1 MVLENTVKNTAMLKI
16 YNTLSKKK
24 EEFQPI
30 DANQVGIYV
39 CGMTVYDFCHMG
51 HARVMVMFDVITRHL
66 RRNFPSV
73 KYVRNITDIDDKIIT
88 RAIENNEDI
97 YSLTNRFIDAMH
109 EDETSLGVLSPDIEP
124 RATDS
129 IGKMIEMIES
139 LSNKGLAYQGTNG
152 DVFYSVRKF
161 TEYGKLSGKNLDD
174 LMAGARVDVES
185 HKKDP
190 LDFVLWKKSKSD
202 EPSWESPW
210 GNGRPGW
217 HIECSAMSNHFISN
231 HFDIHG
237 GGMDLTF
244 PHHENEIAQSEGAND
259 CKFVNTWM
267 HVGFVN
273 IDDEKMSKSLNNFFT
288 IRDVLKI
295 YDGEAL
301 RYFLISS
308 HYRSPLNYSETNI
321 ESAQS
326 ALLRLYN
333 AIKGLNHHSFNP
345 ELIEVDY
352 ETRFN
357 AALNDDFNTPMALS
371 ILFEIAKQIN
381 IERTTNPK
389 KASALSSQ
397 LVKLGNYIGILN
409 HNADE
414 YLKQGSDLSESEISK
429 KIDQREAARNSKDF
443 AMSDQIRDELLELG
457 IILEDSANGT
467 TWRRK

>member
-1 MVLENTVKNTAMLKI
+1 MLKI

-190 LDFVLWKKSKSD
+190 LDFVLWKKAKSD

-288 IRDVLKI
+288 IRDVLKT

-414 YLKQGSDLSESEISK
+414 YLKQGSELSESEISK

>member
-1 MVLENTVKNTAMLKI
+1 MLKI

-190 LDFVLWKKSKSD
+190 LDFVLWKKAKSD

-288 IRDVLKI
+288 IRDVLKT

-321 ESAQS
+321 DSAQS

-397 LVKLGNYIGILN
+397 LIKLGNYIGILN

>member
-1 MVLENTVKNTAMLKI
+1 MLKI
-16 YNTLSKKK
+16 YNTLNNQK

-66 RRNFPSV
+66 RRNFPNV

-88 RAIENNEDI
+88 RAIENDEDI
-97 YSLTNRFIDAMH
+97 YTLTNRFIDAMH
-109 EDETSLGVLSPDIEP
+109 EDEKSLGVLSPDIEP

-129 IGKMIEMIES
+129 IDKMIDMIEN
-139 LSNKGLAYQGTNG
+139 LSKKGLAYQGKNG
-152 DVFYSVRKF
+152 DVFYSVRNFK
-161 TEYGKLSGKNLDD
+161 EYGKLSGKNLDD
-174 LMAGARVDVES
+174 LMAGARVDIES
-185 HKKDP
+185 NKKDP
-190 LDFVLWKKSKSD
+190 LDFVLWKKAKSD
-202 EPSWESPW
+202 EPKWPSPW
-210 GNGRPGW
+210 GDGRPGW

-244 PHHENEIAQSEGAND
+244 PHHENEIAQSEGANS

-273 IDDEKMSKSLNNFFT
+273 VDDEKMSKSLKNFFT
-288 IRDVLKI
+288 IRDVLKN
-295 YDGEAL
+295 YDGETL

-308 HYRSPLNYSETNI
+308 HYRSPLNYSKTNI
-321 ESAQS
+321 DGAQS
-326 ALLRLYN
+326 ALKRLYN
-333 AIKGLNHHSFNP
+333 AINGLNKK
-345 ELIEVDY
+345 VDDVSTIDTNF
-352 ETRFN
+352 EERFN
-357 AALNDDFNTPMALS
+357 SALNDDFNTPMALS

-381 IERTTNPK
+381 IERTNNPN
-389 KASALSSQ
+389 KASALSIQ
-397 LVKLGNYIGILN
+397 LVELGNYLGILEYDP
-409 HNADE
+409 DE
-414 YLKQGSDLSESEISK
+414 YLKQGSELSESDISK
-429 KIDQREAARNSKDF
+429 KIERREEARSSKDF
-443 AMSDQIRDELLELG
+443 AMSDQIRDELFELG

>member
-1 MVLENTVKNTAMLKI
+1 MLKI

-109 EDETSLGVLSPDIEP
+109 EDEKSLGVLSPDIEP

-190 LDFVLWKKSKSD
+190 LDFVLWKKAKSD

-288 IRDVLKI
+288 IRDVLKT

-333 AIKGLNHHSFNP
+333 AIKGLNHHSVDP

>member
-1 MVLENTVKNTAMLKI
+1 MLKI

-109 EDETSLGVLSPDIEP
+109 EDEKSLGVLSPDIEP

-190 LDFVLWKKSKSD
+190 LDFVLWKKAKSD

-244 PHHENEIAQSEGAND
+244 PHHENEIAQSEGANN

-288 IRDVLKI
+288 IRDVLKT

-333 AIKGLNHHSFNP
+333 AIKGLNHHSVNP

-397 LVKLGNYIGILN
+397 LIKLGNYIGILN

>member
-1 MVLENTVKNTAMLKI
+1 MLKI

-190 LDFVLWKKSKSD
+190 LDFVLWKKAKSD

-288 IRDVLKI
+288 IRDVLKT

-397 LVKLGNYIGILN
+397 LIKLGNYIGILN

-414 YLKQGSDLSESEISK
+414 YLKQGSDLSESEISI

>member
-1 MVLENTVKNTAMLKI
+1 MLKI
-16 YNTLSKKK
+16 YNTLSNQK
-24 EEFQPI
+24 EKFQPI
-30 DANQVGIYV
+30 DANHVGIYV
-39 CGMTVYDFCHMG
+39 CGMTVYDLCHMG

-66 RRNFPSV
+66 RRNFPNV
-73 KYVRNITDIDDKIIT
+73 KYVRNITDIDDKIIK
-88 RAIENNEDI
+88 RAIENNEGI
-97 YSLTNRFIDAMH
+97 YSLTNRYIDAMH
-109 EDETSLGVLSPDIEP
+109 EDEQSLGVLSPDIEP
-124 RATDS
+124 RATGS
-129 IGKMIEMIES
+129 IDKMIDMIES

-161 TEYGKLSGKNLDD
+161 KEYGKLSGKNLDD
-174 LMAGARVDVES
+174 LMAGARVDVEN
-185 HKKDP
+185 HKIDP
-190 LDFVLWKKSKSD
+190 LDFVLWKKAKSD
-202 EPSWESPW
+202 EPSWPSPW
-210 GNGRPGW
+210 GKGRPGW

-244 PHHENEIAQSEGAND
+244 PHHENEIAQSEGANN

-288 IRDVLKI
+288 IRDVLKK

-308 HYRSPLNYSETNI
+308 HYRSPLNYRETNI

-326 ALLRLYN
+326 ALIRLYN
-333 AIKGLNHHSFNP
+333 AIKGLNHNSVDS
-345 ELIEVDY
+345 ELFEVDY

-381 IERTTNPK
+381 IERTINPK
-389 KASALSSQ
+389 KASSLSCQ

-414 YLKQGSDLSESEISK
+414 YLKLGSELSKSEITK

>member
-1 MVLENTVKNTAMLKI
+1 MLKI
-16 YNTLSKKK
+16 YNTLSNQK
-24 EEFQPI
+24 EKFQPI
-30 DANQVGIYV
+30 NPNQVGIYV

-51 HARVMVMFDVITRHL
+51 HARVLVMFDVITRHL
-66 RRNFPSV
+66 RRNFSNV
-73 KYVRNITDIDDKIIT
+73 KYVRNITDIDDKIIS
-88 RAIENNEDI
+88 RALENNEDI

-109 EDETSLGVLSPDIEP
+109 KDERALGVLSPDIEP

-129 IGKMIEMIES
+129 IDQMKDMIES
-139 LSNKGLAYQGTNG
+139 LSNQGLAYQGQNG

-161 TEYGKLSGKNLDD
+161 KDYGKLSGKNLDD

-185 HKKDP
+185 NKEDP
-190 LDFVLWKKSKSD
+190 LDFVLWKRAKTG
-202 EPSWESPW
+202 EPSWSSPW
-210 GNGRPGW
+210 GDGRPGW

-244 PHHENEIAQSEGAND
+244 PHHENEIAQSEGANN

-288 IRDVLKI
+288 IRDVLEK
-295 YDGEAL
+295 YDGETL

-308 HYRSPLNYSETNI
+308 HYRSPLNFSETNI
-321 ESAQS
+321 ESAKS
-326 ALLRLYN
+326 ALKRLYI
-333 AIKGLNHHSFNP
+333 ALKGYTENTEDKSPIDIN
-345 ELIEVDY
+345 Y
-352 ETRFN
+352 EERFN
-357 AALNDDFNTPMALS
+357 EALNDDFNTPIALS

-381 IERTTNPK
+381 IERISNSN
-389 KASALSSQ
+389 KANILSAMLI
-397 LVKLGNYIGILN
+397 KLGNFIGILEY
-409 HNADE
+409 NAED
-414 YLKQGSDLSESEISK
+414 YLKQGSELSEAEISE
-429 KIDQREAARNSKDF
+429 KIAQREAARNSKDF
-443 AMSDQIRDELLELG
+443 AMSDQIRDELVELG

>member
-1 MVLENTVKNTAMLKI
+1 MLKI
-16 YNTLSKKK
+16 YNTLNNQK

-39 CGMTVYDFCHMG
+39 CGMTVYDLCHMG

-66 RRNFPSV
+66 RRNFPNV

-97 YSLTNRFIDAMH
+97 YTLTNRFIDAMH
-109 EDETSLGVLSPDIEP
+109 EDEKSLGVLSPDIEP

-129 IGKMIEMIES
+129 IDKMIDMIEN
-139 LSNKGLAYQGTNG
+139 LSKKGLAYQGKNG
-152 DVFYSVRKF
+152 DVFYSVRNFK
-161 TEYGKLSGKNLDD
+161 EYGKLSGKNLDD
-174 LMAGARVDVES
+174 LMAGARVDIES
-185 HKKDP
+185 NKKDP
-190 LDFVLWKKSKSD
+190 LDFVLWKKAKSD
-202 EPSWESPW
+202 EPKWPSPW
-210 GNGRPGW
+210 GDGRPGW

-244 PHHENEIAQSEGAND
+244 PHHENEIAQSEGANS

-273 IDDEKMSKSLNNFFT
+273 VDDEKMSKSLKNFFT
-288 IRDVLKI
+288 IRDVLKN
-295 YDGEAL
+295 YDGETL

-308 HYRSPLNYSETNI
+308 HYRSPLNYSKTNI
-321 ESAQS
+321 DGAQS
-326 ALLRLYN
+326 ALKRLYN
-333 AIKGLNHHSFNP
+333 AINGLNKKVDDLTLIDTSF
-345 ELIEVDY
+345 EE
-352 ETRFN
+352 RFN
-357 AALNDDFNTPMALS
+357 SALNDDFNTPMALS

-381 IERTTNPK
+381 IERTNNPN
-389 KASALSSQ
+389 KASALSIQ
-397 LVKLGNYIGILN
+397 LVELGNYLGILEYD
-409 HNADE
+409 ADE
-414 YLKQGSDLSESEISK
+414 YLKQGSELSESDISK
-429 KIDQREAARNSKDF
+429 KIEQREEARISKDF
-443 AMSDQIRDELLELG
+443 AMSDQIRDELFELG

>member
-1 MVLENTVKNTAMLKI
+1 MLKI
-16 YNTLSKKK
+16 YNTLSNQK
-24 EEFQPI
+24 EKFQPI
-30 DANQVGIYV
+30 NPNQVGIYV

-51 HARVMVMFDVITRHL
+51 HARVLVMFDVITRHL
-66 RRNFPSV
+66 RRNFSNV
-73 KYVRNITDIDDKIIT
+73 KYVRNITDIDDKIIS
-88 RAIENNEDI
+88 RALENNEDI

-109 EDETSLGVLSPDIEP
+109 KDERALGVLSPDIEP

-129 IGKMIEMIES
+129 IDQMKDMIES
-139 LSNKGLAYQGTNG
+139 LSNQGLAYQGQNG

-161 TEYGKLSGKNLDD
+161 KDYGKLSGKNLDD

-185 HKKDP
+185 NKEDP
-190 LDFVLWKKSKSD
+190 LDFVLWKRAKTG
-202 EPSWESPW
+202 EPSWSSPW
-210 GNGRPGW
+210 GDGRPGW

-244 PHHENEIAQSEGAND
+244 PHHENEIAQSEGANN

-288 IRDVLKI
+288 IRDVLEK
-295 YDGEAL
+295 YDGETL

-308 HYRSPLNYSETNI
+308 HYRSPLNFSETNI

-326 ALLRLYN
+326 ALKRLYI
-333 AIKGLNHHSFNP
+333 ALKGYTENTEDKSPIDIN
-345 ELIEVDY
+345 Y
-352 ETRFN
+352 EERFN
-357 AALNDDFNTPMALS
+357 EALNDDFNTPIALS

-381 IERTTNPK
+381 IERISNPN
-389 KASALSSQ
+389 KANVLSAMLI
-397 LVKLGNYIGILN
+397 KLGNFIGILEY
-409 HNADE
+409 NAED
-414 YLKQGSDLSESEISK
+414 YLKQGSELSEAEISE
-429 KIDQREAARNSKDF
+429 KIAQREAARNSKDF
-443 AMSDQIRDELLELG
+443 AMSDQIRDELVELG

>member
-1 MVLENTVKNTAMLKI
+1 MLKI

-190 LDFVLWKKSKSD
+190 LDFVLWKKAKSD

-288 IRDVLKI
+288 IRDVLKT

-381 IERTTNPK
+381 IERTTNPI

>member
-1 MVLENTVKNTAMLKI
+1 
-16 YNTLSKKK
+16 
-24 EEFQPI
+24 
-30 DANQVGIYV
+30 
-39 CGMTVYDFCHMG
+39 
-51 HARVMVMFDVITRHL
+51 
-66 RRNFPSV
+66 
-73 KYVRNITDIDDKIIT
+73 
-88 RAIENNEDI
+88 
-97 YSLTNRFIDAMH
+97 
-109 EDETSLGVLSPDIEP
+109 
-124 RATDS
+124 
-129 IGKMIEMIES
+129 MIEMIES

-190 LDFVLWKKSKSD
+190 LDFVLWKKAKSD

-288 IRDVLKI
+288 IRDVLKT

-397 LVKLGNYIGILN
+397 LIKLGNYIGILN

>member
-1 MVLENTVKNTAMLKI
+1 MLKI
-16 YNTLSKKK
+16 YNTLSNQK

-30 DANQVGIYV
+30 DSNHVGIYV

-51 HARVMVMFDVITRHL
+51 HARVLVMFDVITRHL
-66 RRNFPSV
+66 RRNYPKV
-73 KYVRNITDIDDKIIT
+73 KYVRNITDIDDKIIS

-109 EDETSLGVLSPDIEP
+109 EDEKSLGVLSPDIEP

-129 IGKMIEMIES
+129 IDKMIDMIDILTKKE
-139 LSNKGLAYQGTNG
+139 LAYQGANG

-161 TEYGKLSGKNLDD
+161 KEYGKLSGKNLDD
-174 LMAGARVDVES
+174 LIAGARVDIENN
-185 HKKDP
+185 KKDP
-190 LDFVLWKKSKSD
+190 LDFVLWKKAKSD
-202 EPSWESPW
+202 EPSWPSPW
-210 GNGRPGW
+210 GDGRPGW

-244 PHHENEIAQSEGAND
+244 PHHENEIAQSEGANN

-288 IRDVLKI
+288 IRDVLES
-295 YDGEAL
+295 YDGETL

-308 HYRSPLNYSETNI
+308 HYRSPLNYSEANI
-321 ESAQS
+321 KSAQS
-326 ALLRLYN
+326 GLKRLYN
-333 AIKGLNHHSFNP
+333 AIKGFTKNTVDST
-345 ELIEVDY
+345 LIEIDY
-352 ETRFN
+352 EKKFIE
-357 AALNDDFNTPMALS
+357 ALNDDFNSPMALS

-381 IERTTNPK
+381 IERTTNPEK
-389 KASALSSQ
+389 VSALSSQ
-397 LVKLGNYIGILN
+397 LVKLGNYIGILEYD
-409 HNADE
+409 AEE
-414 YLKQGSDLSESEISK
+414 YLKLGSELSESEISK
-429 KIDQREAARNSKDF
+429 KITQREVARNSKDF
-443 AMSDQIRDELLELG
+443 AMSDQIRDELIELG
-457 IILEDSANGT
+457 IILEDNVNGT

>member
-1 MVLENTVKNTAMLKI
+1 MLKI

-109 EDETSLGVLSPDIEP
+109 EDEKSLGVLSPDIEP

-190 LDFVLWKKSKSD
+190 LDFVLWKKAKSD

-288 IRDVLKI
+288 IRDVLKT

-333 AIKGLNHHSFNP
+333 AIKGLNHHSVDP

-397 LVKLGNYIGILN
+397 LIKLGNYIGILN

>member
-1 MVLENTVKNTAMLKI
+1 MLKI

-109 EDETSLGVLSPDIEP
+109 EDEKSLGVLSPDIEP

-129 IGKMIEMIES
+129 IDKMIEMIES

-190 LDFVLWKKSKSD
+190 LDFVLWKKAKSD

-210 GNGRPGW
+210 GIGRPGW

-288 IRDVLKI
+288 IRDVLKT

-333 AIKGLNHHSFNP
+333 AIKGLNHHSVDP

-381 IERTTNPK
+381 IERTTNPI
-389 KASALSSQ
+389 KASALSNQ

-467 TWRRK
+467 TWRGK

>member
-1 MVLENTVKNTAMLKI
+1 MLKI

-190 LDFVLWKKSKSD
+190 LDFVLWKKAKSD

-288 IRDVLKI
+288 IRDVLET

-321 ESAQS
+321 DSAQS

-397 LVKLGNYIGILN
+397 LIKLGNYIGILN

>member
-1 MVLENTVKNTAMLKI
+1 MLKI

-190 LDFVLWKKSKSD
+190 LDFVLWKKAKSD

-288 IRDVLKI
+288 IRDVLKTF
-295 YDGEAL
+295 DGETL

-397 LVKLGNYIGILN
+397 LIKLGNYIGILN

>member
-1 MVLENTVKNTAMLKI
+1 MLKI

-109 EDETSLGVLSPDIEP
+109 EDEKSLGVLSPDIEP

-129 IGKMIEMIES
+129 IDKMIEMIES

-190 LDFVLWKKSKSD
+190 LDFVLWKKAKSD

-288 IRDVLKI
+288 IRDVLKT

-414 YLKQGSDLSESEISK
+414 YLKQGSELSESEISK